1 MEYLMKSLSELC
13 LSTPV
18 AAATAAVSTAA
29 ASNAEAADDDDG
41 ALLDEIK
48 RHQIAMTD
56 DDGTYQVYCSSA
68 PQTEFECLIRGYI
81 FKGRQLIYRGFP
93 FTEEITCDNVS
104 RLEKINLADFKI
116 SWSYEGTIVKFMH
129 VDDKWLMTTHRKLN
143 AFKSRWASKT
153 SFGHL
158 FVEALQKDYGFPSYE
173 DFLDQLQTSRRY
185 HFILINNADNRI
197 VVRPE
202 LQEESIYLV
211 LVTDDRDR
219 RLAVHEAIGFIPIND
234 SIRFDSVADL
244 VRAVRDIDPFEKQG
258 VLLFSEDYRVQYRV
272 LNSVYADY
280 ANVRNNIS
288 CRAFC
293 YCIARRDA
301 DKRRK
306 YLELYPDSAPIAEW
320 FESRIPVIAAELLL
334 AYKNRY
340 IMKNYVHVSQERHG
354 LLLKIQQYYVETKR
368 HHPVHKRITLADVT
382 RIINTYE
389 YPARLFKIAYL
400 KDKPQYSGVGRK

>member
-1 MEYLMKSLSELC
+1 MEYIMKLGELC
-13 LSTPV
+13 LASPV
-18 AAATAAVSTAA
+18 AATATAI
-29 ASNAEAADDDDG
+29 NAEADDDDG

-56 DDGTYQVYCSSA
+56 DDGTYQVYCSSS
-68 PQTEFECLIRGYI
+68 PQSEFECLIRGYI

-93 FTEEITCDNVS
+93 FTEEMTCDNVT
-104 RLEKINLADFKI
+104 RLDKINLADFKI
-116 SWSYEGTIVKFMH
+116 SWSYEGTIVKFLY
-129 VDDKWLMTTHRKLN
+129 VDGKWLMTTHRKLN
-143 AFKSRWASKT
+143 AFKSRWASKA

-158 FVEALQKDYGFPSYE
+158 FVEALQKDYGFSSYE
-173 DFLDQLQTSRRY
+173 DFLDQLQTTRRY

-202 LQEESIYLV
+202 LQKESIYLV
-211 LVTDDRDR
+211 LVTDERDQ
-219 RLAVHEAIGFIPIND
+219 RLEVHEAIGFIPINET
-234 SIRFDSVADL
+234 IRFDTVVDL
-244 VRAVRDIDPFEKQG
+244 VRAVSAIDPFEKQG
-258 VLLFSEDYRVQYRV
+258 VLLFSDDYRVQYRV

-280 ANVRNNIS
+280 ASVRNNIS

-306 YLELYPDSAPIAEW
+306 YLELYPDSAPIADW
-320 FESRIPVIAAELLL
+320 FELRIPVIAAELLL

-382 RIINTYE
+382 RIINAYD
-389 YPARLFKIAYL
+389 YPARVFKIAYQ
-400 KDKPQYSGVGRK
+400 KDKPQYSGVKK